1 MLLPALLLALA
12 LLAGCSGG
20 TAVPATP
27 PPAETSAPAAPTETS
42 TPPPTATPGK
52 VILVAGPEAQT
63 ADVQQAQNLLTELAD
78 GAGLTLETRP
88 TLQAGEAADGW
99 KVVVLLSQSADAPAL
114 AAAYPAAQ
122 FVVLGGADVQPGGN
136 LSVIRAQPEQRAF
149 LAGYI
154 AALVAPEWRVGGLLP
169 DQPAALADAF
179 QNGAR
184 YLCGTCA
191 TARPPY
197 LDLPL
202 TAVLPAGSD
211 AAAWM
216 AAAGSLRGNAT
227 NVFYVA
233 PEAAQTD
240 VLVDIA
246 TQGGVLLGAQTPPD
260 ELRSYWAVTI
270 TQDGVSLLRDLWP
283 DLLAGQG
290 GKSLTAPLTLAD
302 VNIEILTEGR
312 QRLVDQV
319 IADLANG
326 LVAPL
331 SVPLQ

>member
-12 LLAGCSGG
+12 LLAGCSSG

-154 AALVAPEWRVGGLLP
+154 AALVAPEWRAGGLLP

-227 NVFYVA
+227 SVFYVA

-260 ELRSYWAVTI
+260 ELRSYWAATI

-312 QRLVDQV
+312 QTLVEQV